1 MATLAGAQ
9 ASVISGGTSSFGQ
22 FRLTTFVDSTPKAS
36 RTTAPSPIP
45 RTASSGENAQPVSQH
60 GENGSTLSSS
70 RSLASFSNTLQS
82 SPQTF
87 APTPPN
93 IGATT
98 TQSTAPASAS
108 HNGFGILD
116 LGSHGS
122 HGSHSSPQ
130 VREGKLGPHRDGRV
144 RNPVPSKLKGRT
156 DDKNGEFSVMH
167 MDMSGSG
174 GPNDIPRGE
183 AAQRTSENTAQAAR
197 VAANNDSYKGVKR
210 RRIEASIN
218 VQPTQDERLLQP
230 PPSFSTSSQHTSSQH
245 QQERLHRTRVLT
257 SEETKYEQA
266 RLLTL
271 LRSINPLTV
280 VDHICKAL
288 AFFGGI
294 PGAPPPENGGF
305 PESADANGSGMLFVG
320 WLSEIFPELERKA
333 WRPEVLKSREVNRG
347 PRPRG
352 RPKGSKASKVRKDKG
367 IKKGP
372 KHPNKIDGQGVKA
385 PAAPPSNPVSGTSA
399 EVENVDDE
407 WVDITE
413 MDSLV
418 EKDVSQGQGLLN
430 PEGGRNGNLPKTRQ
444 QRSLTDQVSSANAN
458 MLDRRHDDEMDHQ
471 SFTNINQDF
480 SPGMASS
487 GKRRPGRPKGSRN
500 RQRDLELE
508 GSPRIVSISHANQ
521 HLPEAS
527 ATPESQRRQAHP
539 ATSTPARQP
548 PNASTQQSPQV
559 SAKRRQGQVSKDT
572 EPGLLQPGQIPG
584 LTAEE
589 QAVLEAFRTAQAVR
603 TTNKPAAAN
612 DKAKRSRPKSGAHTA
627 DEASTTISSILPTG
641 TTDIVPVASGK
652 ATMQGTPTSQPAYKD
667 SGPILPPPKRQRKA
681 KDPNATPAKK
691 TTQNADA
698 SNSAPAPSAVLKST
712 TPSDSVVPAVVSNVR
727 PPAQGLEA
735 HYERFANLQH
745 QGDQQQHQQ
754 SRHEL
759 NPATRSSPMQSA
771 SAYYQQPRH
780 VSSPYDQQYTSHQ
793 TTNPYQPG
801 LIPQSDSFRTN
812 NQQHTN
818 FPSQQQQASHQF
830 SQFSN
835 SSFIDVPALDSVT
848 NGTANVGAYGQGI
861 SRSTNNANFSAGA
874 QMGND
879 FESMSDINLGER
891 LLRGIGRR

>member
-1 MATLAGAQ
+1 MATLGGGQ

-22 FRLTTFVDSTPKAS
+22 FRLTTFVDSTPKSS
-36 RTTAPSPIP
+36 RTTAPSPAS
-45 RTASSGENAQPVSQH
+45 RTASSGENVQPASQH
-60 GENGSTLSSS
+60 GDNGPTLSSS
-70 RSLASFSNTLQS
+70 HGLASFTNTLQS
-82 SPQTF
+82 SSQTF
-87 APTPPN
+87 APTPPSLA
-93 IGATT
+93 ATN
-98 TQSTAPASAS
+98 TQANAPATGS

-122 HGSHSSPQ
+122 NGSHSSSPL
-130 VREGKLGPHRDGRV
+130 REGKLGPHRDGRV

-174 GPNDIPRGE
+174 GHNDIPRGE

-197 VAANNDSYKGVKR
+197 VAANNDSYKGAKR
-210 RRIEASIN
+210 RRIEATMN
-218 VQPTQDERLLQP
+218 AQPTQDERLLQP
-230 PPSFSTSSQHTSSQH
+230 PPSFSTSSQP
-245 QQERLHRTRVLT
+245 QQEVLHRTRTLT

-280 VDHICKAL
+280 VDQICKAL

-333 WRPEVLKSREVNRG
+333 WRPEVLKPREVNRG

-385 PAAPPSNPVSGTSA
+385 PAVPHSNTVSGSSA
-399 EVENVDDE
+399 GIENMDEE

-413 MDSLV
+413 LDPQV
-418 EKDVSQGQGLLN
+418 ERDVSQGQGFSN
-430 PEGGRNGNLPKTRQ
+430 QEGGRNGNLLRTRH
-444 QRSLTDQVSSANAN
+444 QRSLPDNMSSASVNT
-458 MLDRRHDDEMDHQ
+458 LDRMHDDGIDHQ
-471 SFTNINQDF
+471 SFANINQGF
-480 SPGMASS
+480 SPGLTSS

-500 RQRDLELE
+500 RQRDLEQG
-508 GSPRIVSISHANQ
+508 GSPSIASLNPTNQ
-521 HLPEAS
+521 HLPEVS
-527 ATPESQRRQAHP
+527 AMPESQQRQVRP
-539 ATSTPARQP
+539 VTSTSTRQTP
-548 PNASTQQSPQV
+548 SANTQQSPQV
-559 SAKRRQGQVSKDT
+559 SAKSRQGQISKDPET
-572 EPGLLQPGQIPG
+572 GPLLPGQIQG

-589 QAVLEAFRTAQAVR
+589 RAVIEAMRIAQAGR
-603 TTNKPAAAN
+603 TTNKPITAN
-612 DKAKRSRPKSGAHTA
+612 EKTKRSRLKAGAHTA
-627 DEASTTISSILPTG
+627 DDASSTMSSILPPTG
-641 TTDIVPVASGK
+641 TTDTVPLASGK
-652 ATMQGTPTSQPAYKD
+652 TTTQTAPTPQPVYKD

-681 KDPNATPAKK
+681 KDPSASGAKK
-691 TTQNADA
+691 TTHGDT
-698 SNSAPAPSAVLKST
+698 SNSAPSPNAVLKST
-712 TPSDSVVPAVVSNVR
+712 TPSSDSVAPAVVSNVR

-780 VSSPYDQQYTSHQ
+780 VSSPYDQQYPSHQ
-793 TTNPYQPG
+793 ATNPYQPG
-801 LIPQSDSFRTN
+801 LIPQTDSFRTN
-812 NQQHTN
+812 TQQHTN

-848 NGTANVGAYGQGI
+848 NGTTNVGAYGQGI
-861 SRSTNNANFSAGA
+861 SRSANNANFGAGA
-874 QMGND
+874 QIGNG
-879 FESMSDINLGER
+879 FEDMSDINLGER

>member
-1 MATLAGAQ
+1 M
-9 ASVISGGTSSFGQ
+9 
-22 FRLTTFVDSTPKAS
+22 
-36 RTTAPSPIP
+36 
-45 RTASSGENAQPVSQH
+45 
-60 GENGSTLSSS
+60 
-70 RSLASFSNTLQS
+70 
-82 SPQTF
+82 
-87 APTPPN
+87 
-93 IGATT
+93 
-98 TQSTAPASAS
+98 
-108 HNGFGILD
+108 
-116 LGSHGS
+116 
-122 HGSHSSPQ
+122 
-130 VREGKLGPHRDGRV
+130 
-144 RNPVPSKLKGRT
+144 KGRT

-174 GPNDIPRGE
+174 GHNDIPRGE
-183 AAQRTSENTAQAAR
+183 AAQRTSENTALAAR
-197 VAANNDSYKGVKR
+197 AAANNDGYKAVKR

-218 VQPTQDERLLQP
+218 VQPAQDERVIQP
-230 PPSFSTSSQHTSSQH
+230 PPSFSTSPQH
-245 QQERLHRTRVLT
+245 QQEVHRTRSLT

-280 VDHICKAL
+280 VDQICKAL

-333 WRPEVLKSREVNRG
+333 WRPEVLKPREVNRG

-372 KHPNKIDGQGVKA
+372 KHPNKIDGQGIKA
-385 PAAPPSNPVSGTSA
+385 STAQHSNPVSGTSA
-399 EVENVDDE
+399 EVENMDEE

-413 MDSLV
+413 LEPQA
-418 EKDVSQGQGLLN
+418 EKDASQEQVFSN
-430 PEGGRNGNLPKTRQ
+430 QEGGRSGSLPKTRH
-444 QRSLTDQVSSANAN
+444 QRPLPDNMSSANVN
-458 MLDRRHDDEMDHQ
+458 TLDRMHDDGMDHQ
-471 SFTNINQDF
+471 SFTDVSQDF
-480 SPGMASS
+480 SPRVTNS

-500 RQRDLELE
+500 RQRDLEQE
-508 GSPRIVSISHANQ
+508 GSPSIASLNHTNQ
-521 HLPEAS
+521 YLPEVR
-527 ATPESQRRQAHP
+527 PV
-539 ATSTPARQP
+539 TSTTARQTP
-548 PNASTQQSPQV
+548 SANTQQSPQV
-559 SAKRRQGQVSKDT
+559 LAKRRQGQVSKDP
-572 EPGLLQPGQIPG
+572 EPGPLPPGQIQG

-589 QAVLEAFRTAQAVR
+589 RAVIEAFRTAQAGR

-612 DKAKRSRPKSGAHTA
+612 EKAKRPRPKAGAHTA
-627 DEASTTISSILPTG
+627 DDASSTMSSILPPTV
-641 TTDIVPVASGK
+641 TTDTAALASGNS
-652 ATMQGTPTSQPAYKD
+652 TIQGAPIPQPVYKD
-667 SGPILPPPKRQRKA
+667 ASPILPPPKRQRKA
-681 KDPNATPAKK
+681 KDPNATAAKK
-691 TTQNADA
+691 TTQGAET
-698 SNSAPAPSAVLKST
+698 SNSAPSPSAVLKPV
-712 TPSDSVVPAVVSNVR
+712 TPSSDSVAPAVVPNVR

-771 SAYYQQPRH
+771 SAYYQQSRH

-793 TTNPYQPG
+793 ANNPYQPG
-801 LIPQSDSFRTN
+801 LIPQNDSFRTA

-818 FPSQQQQASHQF
+818 FPNQQQQASHQF

-835 SSFIDVPALDSVT
+835 SSFIDVPAMDSVT
-848 NGTANVGAYGQGI
+848 NGTTNVGAYGQGI
-861 SRSTNNANFSAGA
+861 SRTANNANFGAGA
-874 QMGND
+874 QIGNG